1 MIFIFVIQL
10 VSTTKVQYLALFQS
24 VYRTR
29 KKPTNILV
37 RWQDDLELKNFRKK
51 VFQCSTSV
59 QCGRAWLQ
67 SLPWNIGLGIVDG
80 DWRTKYCLFS
90 LSVTHSC
97 FHKLLS
103 LTFEVYS
110 YIIANFQIFL
120 TLHSYHSPSIIVS
133 RPEPFTNTLEI
144 ESVEMSLQNTY
155 CSSTLKSTPT
165 AVLNCL
171 TGNIWSLVILGFKDI
186 PLILF
191 FLAYNRNA
199 SSVEKSNFLVSVE
212 SNLTLSGAYHMSIE
226 RFSTSEMEK

>member
-1 MIFIFVIQL
+1 MIFIFVTQL
-10 VSTTKVQYLALFQS
+10 IFTTKVQYLALFQS

-29 KKPTNILV
+29 KKPTSILV
-37 RWQDDLELKNFRKK
+37 RWQDDSELKNFPKK
-51 VFQCSTSV
+51 VFQCFTSV

-67 SLPWNIGLGIVDG
+67 SLPWNIGLGIVGG
-80 DWRTKYCLFS
+80 DWRTRYCLFS

-97 FHKLLS
+97 FHNLLS

-110 YIIANFQIFL
+110 YIIANLQIFL

-212 SNLTLSGAYHMSIE
+212 SNLTLSGAYRMSIE

>member
-1 MIFIFVIQL
+1 M
-10 VSTTKVQYLALFQS
+10 
-24 VYRTR
+24 
-29 KKPTNILV
+29 
-37 RWQDDLELKNFRKK
+37 RWQDDFRTQKLPKK
-51 VFQCSTSV
+51 SVSVFHIGAVWKGMAAVVTV
-59 QCGRAWLQ
+59 KYWLRNCRWRLANKVLLILSISDPLLLSQ
-67 SLPWNIGLGIVDG
+67 IV
-80 DWRTKYCLFS
+80 
-90 LSVTHSC
+90 
-97 FHKLLS
+97 S

-199 SSVEKSNFLVSVE
+199 SSVEKSNFLVNVE
-212 SNLTLSGAYHMSIE
+212 SNLTLSGAYRMSIE

>member
-1 MIFIFVIQL
+1 M
-10 VSTTKVQYLALFQS
+10 
-24 VYRTR
+24 
-29 KKPTNILV
+29 
-37 RWQDDLELKNFRKK
+37 
-51 VFQCSTSV
+51 FQCFTSV

-67 SLPWNIGLGIVDG
+67 SLPWNIGLGIVGG

-110 YIIANFQIFL
+110 GYIIANFQIFL

-212 SNLTLSGAYHMSIE
+212 SNLTLSGAYHISIE